1 MQVFA
6 IFRVCV
12 CVCSVVYGSVWNKHK
27 KKADVLEREGSTRE
41 KRKTRI
47 LPQMLALGELNIRY
61 PFNLPQTGSIAG
73 SSESSTDSQLMADC
87 GGSFPSVKL
96 LELAV

>member
-1 MQVFA
+1 MCLLCGILGVFGTS
-6 IFRVCV
+6 IL
-12 CVCSVVYGSVWNKHK
+12 K
-27 KKADVLEREGSTRE
+27 KKVDVLEREGSTRE
-41 KRKTRI
+41 KRKTQI
-47 LPQMLALGELNIRY
+47 LPQMLALGELNVRY
-61 PFNLPQTGSIAG
+61 PFNLQTGSLPG

>member
-1 MQVFA
+1 MGVFGTS
-6 IFRVCV
+6 I
-12 CVCSVVYGSVWNKHK
+12 K

-47 LPQMLALGELNIRY
+47 LPQMLDLGELNIRY
-61 PFNLPQTGSIAG
+61 PFNLPQTGSLAR

>member
-73 SSESSTDSQLMADC
+73 SSESSTDRAD
-87 GGSFPSVKL
+87 G
-96 LELAV
+96 

>member
-1 MQVFA
+1 M
-6 IFRVCV
+6 
-12 CVCSVVYGSVWNKHK
+12 CSVVYGSVWNKHK

-61 PFNLPQTGSIAG
+61 PFYLPQTGSIAG
-73 SSESSTDSQLMADC
+73 SLESSTDSQLMADC